1 MQGNTLYPI
10 FVKLDVVNTLVVGG
24 GNVGLEKT
32 TALLNNNP
40 NANILIISTGII
52 DELAQIVEEYHNVEY
67 IEKPFE
73 TTDLHGKH
81 LVIAATNNFETNIL
95 IKNTAEKYKVLTNVA
110 DTPNLCDFYLGST
123 VKKGDLKIGISTN
136 GKSPTFA
143 KRFKEI
149 LNEELTDDL
158 ETLLENL
165 NTLRFHLKGDFQSK
179 VKELNE
185 VTSSLIKEKEALN

>member
-10 FVKLDVVNTLVVGG
+10 FLKLDLINTLIVGG

-32 TALLNNNP
+32 SALLKNNP
-40 NANILIISTGII
+40 NSNILIVSKTII
-52 DELAQIVEEYHNVEY
+52 PELAEIVNEFHNVEY
-67 IEKPFE
+67 VEKAFE
-73 TTDLHGKH
+73 SNDLFGKQ
-81 LVIAATNNFETNIL
+81 LVIAATDSFETNL
-95 IKNTAEKYKVLTNVA
+95 YVKQTAEKYNLLTNVA
-110 DTPNLCDFYLGST
+110 DTPSLCDFYLGST

-149 LNEELTDDL
+149 LNEELTDDI

-165 NTLRFHLKGDFQSK
+165 ETLRTHLKGDFSSK
-179 VKELNE
+179 VRELNDI
-185 VTSSLIKEKEALN
+185 TKTLIREKESLN